1 MWLRPSSGPDQT
13 PRWGHLDGIQVGLHP
28 TAGPRG
34 LLRIYTPYLGHVGE
48 RVLNFV
54 AIEPIPAGGTQRGYS
69 EMEHSALDGVR
80 GKRFWS
86 SHEQADGTP
95 QDPAAPVPGVVDD
108 ADGVERLT
116 VYVHSEPFDDGA
128 QIVVRVRFRA
138 DRPREV
144 ALAAFRRAGSAELE
158 ACVLSA
164 TMGNFA
170 RLRRLHL
177 KDRVV
182 TPAELWP
189 GFSGTGFADHARFG
203 IDELRRDR
211 GALVAFATPDEA
223 DLAGV
228 TYSSDTGDGWKYYG
242 DRAAQGWRVEEP
254 SDDAQVL
261 VNARW
266 AFWASASQ
274 IPGGPAYENVDVVEP
289 FRDGQEIVYWA
300 EPFTDDADLDRLA
313 ALHGPTS

>member
-1 MWLRPSSGPDQT
+1 VW
-13 PRWGHLDGIQVGLHP
+13 W
-28 TAGPRG
+28 
-34 LLRIYTPYLGHVGE
+34 
-48 RVLNFV
+48 
-54 AIEPIPAGGTQRGYS
+54 
-69 EMEHSALDGVR
+69 
-80 GKRFWS
+80 
-86 SHEQADGTP
+86 
-95 QDPAAPVPGVVDD
+95 
-108 ADGVERLT
+108 
-116 VYVHSEPFDDGA
+116 DGA
-128 QIVVRVRFRA
+128 R
-138 DRPREV
+138 
-144 ALAAFRRAGSAELE
+144 AELE